1 MHANLVGVFQHE
13 PAVSPPTVLF
23 YGSLTRVILHDMCNS
38 CNRPNNNKSASHAR
52 KRSNVAGSLQP
63 GQRSNIAITHFL
75 PVDCGTSSGE
85 HARIDSIDTMS
96 DLGGGGGD
104 ARKEDRLRRLRSE
117 VDETVTILESVQR
130 KAEQRSVRL
139 ESLEERAASI
149 DNEATR
155 FKEAAGKQ
163 RRR

>member
-1 MHANLVGVFQHE
+1 MLVKHENSAMSGHCSRASGVMHSDNPF
-13 PAVSPPTVLF
+13 
-23 YGSLTRVILHDMCNS
+23 
-38 CNRPNNNKSASHAR
+38 
-52 KRSNVAGSLQP
+52 
-63 GQRSNIAITHFL
+63 
-75 PVDCGTSSGE
+75 PVDCDTSSGE
-85 HARIDSIDTMS
+85 HARIDSIETMS
-96 DLGGGGGD
+96 GLGGGD

>member
-1 MHANLVGVFQHE
+1 MHANLVGVLQNE

-38 CNRPNNNKSASHAR
+38 CNRLNDNNKSASHAR

-85 HARIDSIDTMS
+85 HARIDSIVTMS
-96 DLGGGGGD
+96 DLGGG
-104 ARKEDRLRRLRSE
+104 KEDRLRRLRSE